1 MSKLRPAGQ
10 IRPAKTFC
18 QLHCVRCPVP
28 GMLCTGL
35 CGPRMKTFGDPVV
48 DEQINALTV
57 LLNSVLGEYNTMLW
71 KYNGGRRV

>member
-1 MSKLRPAGQ
+1 
-10 IRPAKTFC
+10 
-18 QLHCVRCPVP
+18 
-28 GMLCTGL
+28 
-35 CGPRMKTFGDPVV
+35 MKTFGDPVV